1 MVLFCKNRPMHIDFR
16 TSFISFQALILIG
29 GVLMIWCRPNGCSIH
44 CDIVNPRRL
53 ELKAAKEQ
61 LADIY
66 DIQISKVDDLIL
78 QKIVDFQP
86 SCMEFELYADY
97 RRPCLS

>member
-1 MVLFCKNRPMHIDFR
+1 
-16 TSFISFQALILIG
+16 
-29 GVLMIWCRPNGCSIH
+29 MIWSKHCDYGIH

-53 ELKAAKEQ
+53 ELEAAKEM

-78 QKIVDFQP
+78 QKIADFQP